1 LGSDRTTLVAT
12 LLAIPLLAAGLY
24 ADTLAAPFVYDDRPN
39 IEGNRSIRIRGFGA
53 AELQRAGFDSAT
65 LRPVSN
71 LSFALNYYFSE
82 YDPAAYRAVN
92 IAIHGANGVLVY
104 LLALKLLTLAARNR
118 GRGRFPPPDPR
129 AAALLAALIFIA
141 HPIQIQSVTYVV
153 QRMNSLA
160 TLFYLLSILLFLG
173 GRTALAP
180 RRRAA
185 VWGGCLG
192 AWLLALGSKE
202 IAATLPFALILIEWT
217 FFRDPPPIA
226 ARRDGAYL
234 GAAALTASL
243 VGWVYLR
250 TSAGS
255 YADFDF
261 TVGERLL
268 TQLRVVSFYASLL
281 VFPLPSRL
289 SLIHDFPVSRSL
301 LDPVTTL
308 LSLIFLA
315 ALLGAAIARARRE
328 RVLSFCVVWFFLH
341 LLIESTVVPLHM
353 AFEHRLYLPLFGFSL
368 AASCL
373 LLGSMRRHR
382 AVAAVV
388 TALLLCGLAA
398 ATLVGNR
405 VWQSR
410 VALWSDVVHKNPHD
424 SRAHYNLGTALV
436 SERRF
441 EQAGDQFIEA
451 LRIDP
456 DYGPAHNGLGMTRE
470 GQLRLE
476 EAIDH
481 YERALRAGDLTSNV
495 QGIVPDEVT
504 VRTNLA
510 FALERLG
517 RSAEA
522 ARHFERALARYPES
536 ARAHHGMG
544 LVLAG
549 QGHLDEAY
557 THFAEAVRLEPAD
570 ANARNDLAVALTRLE
585 RLEDAKAQYREVLR
599 SRPADV
605 RAHIGLGLAP
615 AQQGRFEPA
624 LAHFE
629 AALRSDPGNAEAT
642 RLRAA
647 ALRRLPAD
655 TPDASGPP

>member
-1 LGSDRTTLVAT
+1 LGSDRTALAAT
-12 LLAIPLLAAGLY
+12 LIAIPLLAAGLY
-24 ADTLAAPFVYDDRPN
+24 ANTLAAPFVYDDRPN

-53 AELQRAGFDSAT
+53 DELQRAAFDSAT

-71 LSFALNYYFSE
+71 LSFAFNYYFSE

-92 IAIHGANGVLVY
+92 ITIHGANGVLVY
-104 LLALKLLTLAARNR
+104 LLALKLLTLAARSR
-118 GRGRFPPPDPR
+118 GRGRFAPPDPR
-129 AAALLAALIFIA
+129 AAALLAALIFVT

-173 GRTALAP
+173 GRTSPVP

-185 VWGGCLG
+185 LWVGCLG

-202 IAATLPFALILIEWT
+202 IAATLPFALILIEWA
-217 FFRDPPPIA
+217 FFRDPPRIA

-234 GAAALTASL
+234 VAAALTASL

-301 LDPVTTL
+301 LDPATTL
-308 LSLIFLA
+308 WSLIFLA
-315 ALLGAAIARARRE
+315 ALLGVAIAQARQE
-328 RVLSFCVVWFFLH
+328 RVLSFCVLWFFLH

-373 LLGSMRRHR
+373 LLGTMRRRR
-382 AVAAVV
+382 AAAAVV

-398 ATLVGNR
+398 ATLARNR

-410 VALWSDVVHKNPHD
+410 VALWSDIVRKNPHD
-424 SRAHYNLGTALV
+424 ARAHYNLGSALV

-441 EQAGDQFIEA
+441 EQAGEQFVEA

-456 DYGPAHNGLGMTRE
+456 DYGPAHNGLGMARE

-481 YERALRAGDLTSNV
+481 YEHALRASDLTSNV

-504 VRTNLA
+504 VRINLA
-510 FALERLG
+510 FALERQG
-517 RSAEA
+517 RRDEASA
-522 ARHFERALARYPES
+522 HFEQALERYPDS

-544 LVLAG
+544 LVRAG
-549 QGHLDEAY
+549 QGRLEDANR
-557 THFAEAVRLEPAD
+557 HFSEAVRLEPTD
-570 ANARNDLAVALTRLE
+570 ANMRNDLAVALALLDRP
-585 RLEDAKAQYREVLR
+585 EDAKAQHREVLR
-599 SRPADV
+599 TRPADV
-605 RAHIGLGLAP
+605 RAHIGLGAIL

-624 LAHFE
+624 IVHFD
-629 AALRSDPGNAEAT
+629 AALRADPGNPEAA
-642 RLRAA
+642 RMRAA
-647 ALRRLPAD
+647 VLQRLPA
-655 TPDASGPP
+655 AAPPSSDPP